1 MSYTNIKMRKL
12 ALKTV
17 FITTISLAFGWIEM
31 NAQESKIT
39 IEQNPKIENLL
50 KEKQKLNTSL
60 TVNDSY
66 KIQIFYG
73 SSEEAKKKNT
83 EFKKDFKD
91 IETTII
97 YTNPT
102 FKVWVGNYKL
112 RIHAEKALIDIKKK
126 YPTALL
132 IKPNK

>member
-1 MSYTNIKMRKL
+1 MRKL

-17 FITTISLAFGWIEM
+17 FITTVSFTSVGIEM
-31 NAQESKIT
+31 HAQDSKI
-39 IEQNPKIENLL
+39 IVEQNPKIENLL

-73 SSEEAKKKNT
+73 SSEEAKKKSA
-83 EFKKDFKD
+83 EFKKEFKD

-112 RIHAEKALIDIKKK
+112 RIHAEKALIDIKNK

-132 IKPNK
+132 IKPSK

>member
-1 MSYTNIKMRKL
+1 MRKL

-17 FITTISLAFGWIEM
+17 FITTVSFTSVGIEM
-31 NAQESKIT
+31 HAQDSKI
-39 IEQNPKIENLL
+39 IVEQNPKIENLL

-73 SSEEAKKKNT
+73 SSEEAKKKNA
-83 EFKKDFKD
+83 EFKKEFKD

-112 RIHAEKALIDIKKK
+112 RIHAEKALIDIKNK

-132 IKPNK
+132 IKPSK

>member
-1 MSYTNIKMRKL
+1 MRKL

-17 FITTISLAFGWIEM
+17 FITSVSFTSVGIEM
-31 NAQESKIT
+31 HAQDSKI
-39 IEQNPKIENLL
+39 IVEQNPKIENLL

-73 SSEEAKKKNT
+73 SSEEAKKKNA
-83 EFKKDFKD
+83 EFKKEFKD

-112 RIHAEKALIDIKKK
+112 RIHAEKALIDIKNK

-132 IKPNK
+132 IKPSK

>member
-1 MSYTNIKMRKL
+1 MRKL

-17 FITTISLAFGWIEM
+17 FFITLQFTFGSYEM
-31 NAQESKIT
+31 HAQDSKTT

-60 TVNDSY
+60 TLNDSY

-73 SSEEAKKKNT
+73 SSEEAKKKNA

>member
-1 MSYTNIKMRKL
+1 MRKL
-12 ALKTV
+12 ALKPIF
-17 FITTISLAFGWIEM
+17 FIALQFAFGGYEIHD
-31 NAQESKIT
+31 QDSKIK
-39 IEQNPKIENLL
+39 IEQDPKIENLL

-60 TVNDSY
+60 TVNESY
-66 KIQIFYG
+66 KIQIFYW
-73 SSEEAKKKNT
+73 SSEEAKKKNA

-132 IKPNK
+132 IKPSK